1 MSSDVANAQEMSTVA
16 TLGCAPRSQAGR
28 VREAGEVTLYDELG
42 VAASATRTEIHRAYR
57 DRARRFHPDTQVGPP
72 GGDADAMARLNRAW
86 EILGDA
92 GRRADYDAAMRTVG
106 EPLVS
111 AGRWGPDDAGPDVP
125 APHGRL
131 FSPLPWL
138 VLGVI
143 MTAIFVMT
151 AYAGHRSDP
160 PPPAVIG
167 MCLVAEPG
175 LDRFVACPDPSPSR
189 VTAVATTADGCPAG
203 TRAHLVQSAQHYTA
217 CLTGADPSRPQ

>member
-1 MSSDVANAQEMSTVA
+1 MARGQT
-16 TLGCAPRSQAGR
+16 GQ

-42 VAASATRTEIHRAYR
+42 VSAGATRTEMHRAYR

-72 GGDADAMARLNRAW
+72 GGDAEAMARLNRAW
-86 EILGDA
+86 EILGDPN
-92 GRRADYDAAMRTVG
+92 RRADYDAAMRTVG

-111 AGRWGPDDAGPDVP
+111 AAQWEPEETEPVST
-125 APHGRL
+125 PHGRL

-151 AYAGHRSDP
+151 AYAGHRTEP
-160 PPPAVIG
+160 PPPAVVG

-175 LDRFVACPDPSPSR
+175 LDRFVACPDPSPNR
-189 VTAVATTADGCPAG
+189 VTAVAPTADTCPAG
-203 TRAHLVQSAQHYTA
+203 TRAHLVQSAQHFTA
-217 CLTGADPSRPQ
+217 CLAGTDPSRPQ